1 MTSAAPSAPRRI
13 TSFTLPSEQ
22 GNERLALAKVAEA
35 VEGLGLAGAR
45 LERLKTAVAEAT
57 MNAIEHGN
65 HNRPETPVDIEVMQS
80 GGEIV
85 ITISD
90 LGGGTGPAEEAEE
103 TEEPDLVRKLD
114 GDQSPRGWG
123 LFLIKNM
130 VDAMH
135 VTTEGARHT
144 VWLTMR
150 TGAPGS

>member
-1 MTSAAPSAPRRI
+1 MTSVVPSAPRRI
-13 TSFTLPSEQ
+13 TSFSLASEP

-35 VEGLGLAGAR
+35 VEGLGLAAAR

-65 HNRPETPVDIEVMQS
+65 HNRPEMPVDVEVVQS
-80 GGEIV
+80 GSEIV
-85 ITISD
+85 ISISD
-90 LGGGTGPAEEAEE
+90 LGGGTGPAEEA
-103 TEEPDLVRKLD
+103 EEPDLVRKLD

-150 TGAPGS
+150 TDAPGS